1 MKPKPINLGQTNTP
15 DSDTYKRL
23 FCVWIVEEENMRD
36 ELANEEISTND
47 ILNGIG
53 DELNEFTELNEQIDA
68 RRKLEDALE
77 ARRLSREIQEF
88 DFDFDDLDE

>member
-1 MKPKPINLGQTNTP
+1 
-15 DSDTYKRL
+15 
-23 FCVWIVEEENMRD
+23 MRD

-77 ARRLSREIQEF
+77 ARRLNREIQEF